1 MRVVM
6 FTHSLL
12 TDRSRGNARFL
23 RGERSAAS
31 GERSEEVLP

>member
-6 FTHSLL
+6 RAHSLL
-12 TDRSRGNARFL
+12 TDRSRGNARLL

-31 GERSEEVLP
+31 GEGSEGVLP

>member
-6 FTHSLL
+6 LAHSLL
-12 TDRSRGNARFL
+12 TDRTRGNARFL

-31 GERSEEVLP
+31 GKGSEEVLP